1 PKMDKNDS
9 ESSIESPIDSES
21 SGVPKPAETSVQ
33 PPPLES
39 VEERQVEAVSYSSRK
54 ESTEALSTS
63 SITELCRQ
71 CTSAFETS
79 EARVGGGTLLRLQYL
94 YYINCIGVR
103 SASRAFLDSCL
114 DSGQSTRL
122 LLSNILTMLKKFLA
136 ECISCAEAQSG
147 IDAATKKVDTS
158 IKPEEHE
165 ELRAFLGIMC
175 LRQHTKNEFGV
186 EARYDVSK
194 PDALSTEECI
204 KNPKSS
210 SCLRR
215 NRFLQAQERDQQESV
230 DDPTKAST
238 TQDNSWF
245 QEAEK
250 RASQPAM
257 MALTALR
264 PADRYPRAP
273 KLPQGAT
280 AFKCPCC
287 CETLPAEF
295 ANDDKL
301 WREHVFE
308 DISPYTCILPD
319 CPTPFDTYTT
329 IPDWEPHFKT
339 THRRCYVCK
348 ECKNHSTAFPGLAA
362 LAAHIRAQHSESASP
377 DSVETLL
384 LESLESPG
392 KTIGT
397 NQCPLCDSTGLAHSQ
412 EFIQHVLGCIHDFS
426 LYSLPWDRLC
436 QD

>member
-1 PKMDKNDS
+1 MDKNDS

-71 CTSAFETS
+71 CTSAFETCTHHES
-79 EARVGGGTLLRLQYL
+79 LIKLKREWAGERFFDFNI
-94 YYINCIGVR
+94 YINCIGVR
-103 SASRAFLDSCL
+103 SASRAFLDYCL

-147 IDAATKKVDTS
+147 SMQPPRRAT
-158 IKPEEHE
+158 
-165 ELRAFLGIMC
+165 
-175 LRQHTKNEFGV
+175 NEFGV
-186 EARYDVSK
+186 AARYDVSK

-204 KNPKSS
+204 KISQELKLSKVQQRLIEVN
-210 SCLRR
+210 LRRR

-329 IPDWEPHFKT
+329 IPDWEAHFKT